1 MSVIEETI
9 RKNFRIEGIDVD
21 SDDQEE
27 KEKDSPVASEMVE
40 RNFGATM
47 LGVGRSVLTVL
58 CNFSKEREDKI
69 AYPKKVSSEEWK
81 KQWFRA
87 IHPSLCE
94 QEKKDL
100 ASLNGM
106 KNDWNKAYGS
116 LKNLSTGS
124 NSGGGGEVIVE
135 SLQEQF
141 NKVLELRPELITQTL
156 ITRKKRKI
164 ADNHPESPI
173 LKKELAKGTYK
184 KSLLVE
190 ISKRNPDERKSLREE
205 IDAHIIEY
213 QKRTVE
219 ERKRREKEKLR
230 TELLSVV
237 NTGLEKFQED
247 GIEKVELRK
256 MVTTEI
262 DEFVLQNEKGN
273 DLILEEAPKE
283 DEILFFKTTKD
294 LENFKSGR
302 GEVELLD
309 WWYDR
314 SE

>member
-1 MSVIEETI
+1 
-9 RKNFRIEGIDVD
+9 
-21 SDDQEE
+21 
-27 KEKDSPVASEMVE
+27 
-40 RNFGATM
+40 
-47 LGVGRSVLTVL
+47 
-58 CNFSKEREDKI
+58 
-69 AYPKKVSSEEWK
+69 
-81 KQWFRA
+81 
-87 IHPSLCE
+87 
-94 QEKKDL
+94 
-100 ASLNGM
+100 
-106 KNDWNKAYGS
+106 
-116 LKNLSTGS
+116 
-124 NSGGGGEVIVE
+124 
-135 SLQEQF
+135 
-141 NKVLELRPELITQTL
+141 
-156 ITRKKRKI
+156 
-164 ADNHPESPI
+164 
-173 LKKELAKGTYK
+173 
-184 KSLLVE
+184 VE